1 MDQGHTLIS
10 AREYKQFSVET
21 VESCI
26 SAPKDGKVGG
36 KTQLKNKQTSKQTRH
51 YIWVLE

>member
-10 AREYKQFSVET
+10 ARGYKQFSVET

-36 KTQLKNKQTSKQTRH
+36 KNTAKKQTNKQTRH
-51 YIWVLE
+51 YI